1 MNLKES
7 KKILIGLGVL
17 YCLLVFLIYAIAHE
31 QFRYSAVE
39 TDAVNP
45 SIITGEL
52 VDETVVEQK
61 IKVSMDRIDTVAM
74 MFGTYDRNNSGS
86 IHLEFLDGD
95 VVLSTA
101 LIDAGIVVNNGYTDI
116 NLDKPVIGYNNKDIL
131 LRVKSSGSHSGNSVT
146 LFGGNTITA
155 GRVELAYQLSQDDC
169 YVING
174 ERGAGVLCLKL
185 IGVNFLNFYKY
196 YWPFTLGIFGIIA
209 LLVCRWWKEAKRGEN
224 NLLVSFCT
232 MTTRYSFLIRQLVSR
247 DFKTKYKRSVLGVAW
262 SFLNP
267 LLTMGVQYIVF
278 STLFKS
284 NIENYPVYLLVGTVF
299 MNYLGEAVQMGMIS
313 ITSNA
318 SLIKKVYVP
327 KYIYPITRVMSSSIN
342 FFLSL
347 IPLSLVMLITS
358 TKITPSLFLLIFDF
372 VCFLGFITGL
382 CLILTTAMTF
392 FQDTQFLWTV
402 LNMLWLYLTPVFY
415 PDTII
420 PQAYLSLYRMNPMYQ
435 YITFARTCIIRG
447 ISPGPESYICCLG
460 YAVLFL
466 LVGSCIFKK
475 HQDKFVLYL

>member
-1 MNLKES
+1 M
-7 KKILIGLGVL
+7 IGLGVF
-17 YCLLVFLIYAIAHE
+17 YCLLIFLIYAIAHE
-31 QFRYSAVE
+31 QFRYAAEE
-39 TDAVNP
+39 TDGMNP
-45 SIITGEL
+45 SMIIGEM

-61 IKVSMDRIDTVAM
+61 MTVSMDRVDAVSL
-74 MFGTYDRNNSGS
+74 MFGTYDRDNSGN
-86 IHLEFLDGD
+86 INLEFVDGD
-95 VVLSTA
+95 TVLSSSS
-101 LIDAGIVVNNGYTDI
+101 IDANTVKNNAYTTI
-116 NLDKPVIGYNNKDIL
+116 YLNEPLIGYKNQKVL
-131 LRVKSSGSHSGNSVT
+131 MRVISSGSLPGSSVT

-155 GRVELAYQLSQDDC
+155 GRVELAYQLSEDD
-169 YVING
+169 YYTVNG
-174 ERGAGVLCLKL
+174 EQGNGALCVKLK
-185 IGVNFLNFYKY
+185 GVNFLNFYRY
-196 YWPFTLGIFGIIA
+196 YWTFTLGILAISV
-209 LLVCRWWKEAKRGEN
+209 LLVCKWWKEASNGKN
-224 NLLVSFCT
+224 NPLVSFCT
-232 MTTRYSFLIRQLVSR
+232 MITRYDFLIRQLVSR

-278 STLFKS
+278 STIFKS
-284 NIENYPVYLLVGTVF
+284 NIDNYPVYLLTGTVF

-347 IPLSLVMLITS
+347 IPLTLVMLMTS
-358 TKITPSLFLLIFDF
+358 TRVTPALFLLIFDF
-372 VCFLGFITGL
+372 ICFLGFITGM

-420 PQAYLSLYRMNPMYQ
+420 PPAYLGLYRINPMYQ
-435 YITFARTCIIRG
+435 YITFARTCIIKG
-447 ISPGPESYICCLG
+447 ISPGPESYIWCLG
-460 YAVLFL
+460 YAIIFL
-466 LVGSCIFKK
+466 LIGSCVFKK